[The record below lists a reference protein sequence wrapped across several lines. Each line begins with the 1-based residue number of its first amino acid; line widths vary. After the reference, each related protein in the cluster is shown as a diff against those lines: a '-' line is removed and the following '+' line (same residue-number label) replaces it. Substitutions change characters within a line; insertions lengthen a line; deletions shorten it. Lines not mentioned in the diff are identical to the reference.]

1 MRSAY
6 YTVVNL
12 LKSLA
17 AALQFLTRLP
27 IPIDL
32 FGAGTNESKGAE
44 AKVRPTFD
52 SDMDSI
58 FSRST
63 VFFPVA
69 GFIIGVI
76 VAALAWGLDDLLP
89 PYVNVMLLLCVW
101 VFLSGGLHLDGLM
114 DTADGLL
121 SHRSQE
127 RMLEIMKDS
136 RVGAMGVIVCV
147 LYVML
152 KAALLYA
159 LLTDDGAGALGEL
172 ERFMLLALIPVWS
185 RAFMSTAITG
195 WRYVRPGQGM
205 GQLFRSVHKGH
216 AAAACLMALLLSVLV
231 FTLPFASSLDWLDV
245 IFGCG
250 FFIAVTYC
258 VGTLIAS
265 LVARKL
271 GGLTG
276 DVYGALNELVELA
289 LLLGLVAV
297 IRMI

>member
-6 YTVVNL
+6 YTALNL
-12 LKSLA
+12 LKSLM

-27 IPIDL
+27 ITIDL
-32 FGAGTNESKGAE
+32 FRAGSKLESESESKSE
-44 AKVRPTFD
+44 SKD
-52 SDMDSI
+52 SDMDTI
-58 FSRST
+58 FRRSV

-69 GFIIGVI
+69 GLIIGVI
-76 VAALAWGLDDLLP
+76 VATLAWGLGNLLP
-89 PYVNVMLLLCVW
+89 AYVNVVLLLSAW
-101 VFLSGGLHLDGLM
+101 VCLTGGLHLDGLM

-121 SHRSQE
+121 SHRSRE

-152 KAALLYA
+152 KAVLLYA
-159 LLTDDGAGALGEL
+159 LLNDDETSAVGEL

-195 WRYVRPGQGM
+195 WRYARHGQGM

-216 AAAACLMALLLSVLV
+216 SAAACLMALLISVFILPLS
-231 FTLPFASSLDWLDV
+231 SSLDWLNV
-245 IFGCG
+245 MIGCG

-276 DVYGALNELVELA
+276 DVYGALNEIVELA

-297 IRMI
+297 IHMI